1 MEDPNPFNS
10 RIFITHVKVE
20 NFASIRECE
29 VELGWLTIL
38 TGPNAAGKSNFL
50 KAIAFALSADPLR
63 DRVQKLGG
71 IDALLYRS
79 GNQVADSF
87 QIELMFRRFHRNVP
101 DGTAARYTLTVGR
114 DRAGRPKL
122 YEEIMDAR
130 GDWGDAT
137 FGFAAEPRAAR
148 NFLVFG
154 EPLGPGPHLHGYLE
168 NIDTPDLKDMVSC
181 AHFYDLDSEV
191 LRETDL
197 SLPQERCDALGEKG
211 EHLGHVLGRLA
222 EGYPEVKAEI
232 DDYLSIMIPNA
243 LGIDQKRQG
252 DYSEIEGRFRVE
264 GSGSDEPVVEV
275 FRSTSLSEGTLRLAG
290 ILAALNQWCVQQGH
304 IKFLAIEEPEKALH
318 PPKLGVLFEVLDS
331 SSHMAQVLVT
341 TQSPDLLDNKAAKPE
356 HILAVENVDGETVIT
371 PLNEVTLALHRDK
384 VASLTELM
392 RMGVMGPVRPDEN
405 SGHGGEA

>member
-1 MEDPNPFNS
+1 MEAPNPFDS
-10 RIFITHVKVE
+10 RIFITHVRIE

-50 KAIAFALSADPLR
+50 KAIAFALSDDPLR

-71 IDALLYRS
+71 IDALLHRS
-79 GNQVADSF
+79 GDQVAESF
-87 QIELMFRRFHRNVP
+87 QIELTFRRFHLGVS
-101 DGTAARYTLTVGR
+101 DGTAARYSITVGR
-114 DRAGRPKL
+114 DQSGRPTL
-122 YEEIMDAR
+122 YEELMDAS
-130 GDWGDAT
+130 GDWEGVA
-137 FGFAAEPRAAR
+137 FGFSGRD
-148 NFLVFG
+148 FLVFG
-154 EPLGPGPHLHGYLE
+154 QPLGPGPHLHGYLE
-168 NIDTPDLKDMVSC
+168 NADAPDLNDAVSC
-181 AHFYDLDSEV
+181 AHFYDLDSEI

-197 SLPQERCDALGEKG
+197 SLPQERGDALGEHG

-222 EGYPEVKAEI
+222 EDYPEVKAEI

-243 LGIDQKRQG
+243 LGVDQKRQG
-252 DYSEIEGRFRVE
+252 DYSEVEGRFRVE
-264 GSGSDEPVVEV
+264 GSGGDEPAVEV

-290 ILAALNQWCVQQGH
+290 ILAVLNQWCVQQGH

-356 HILAVENVDGETVIT
+356 HILAVENVDGETVIA
-371 PLNEVTLALHRDK
+371 PLNEVTLELHRDK
-384 VASLTELM
+384 VATLTDLM
-392 RMGVMGPVRPDEN
+392 RMGVMGPVRPDAN